1 MVPTKENPKWAELLK
16 GNIQHKFTV
25 APAAMM
31 VSKCE
36 RSVHRDPSPQNLEKN
51 LVDLHAFFTKYE
63 KLVSNDLVEIFR

>member
-1 MVPTKENPKWAELLK
+1 MVPPKENPKWAELLK
-16 GNIQHKFTV
+16 GQIQHKFAV

-51 LVDLHAFFTKYE
+51 VGDLHAFFVKFE